1 MPSLL
6 DQAIAA
12 HGGMKLWRELS
23 RLRVRFSAG
32 GLLFVSKWVVVPS
45 NGTVL
50 IDLSR
55 PRTAVLSPYPGPG
68 QRGVFEPDRVWV
80 ESEDGTILKERRDP
94 RESFRGLRRAL
105 WWDHLD
111 VLYFAGY
118 ALWNYLC
125 APFLFARP
133 TPGCGTRAS
142 SRLSLSITVSPCRC
156 TTTTRTGTSSSCRA
170 IISAIGSDRPSGCER
185 LPISD
190 PIPSGRF
197 SIQRRCIKRTQVAS
211 RSRSYSPPSAL
222 GSSYRIR
229 SPASACRFPSTR
241 DPQQPDERHSDCN
254 PKRERLVARVIK
266 LEVRL

>member
-23 RLRVRFSAG
+23 RLRVQFSAG
-32 GLLFVSKWVVVPS
+32 GLLFASKWVVVPS

-125 APFLFARP
+125 APFLFAEPGFVSEEIEPWDEENERWRRLRVMFPPPVP
-133 TPGCGTRAS
+133 TH
-142 SRLSLSITVSPCRC
+142 CR
-156 TTTTRTGTSSSCRA
+156 
-170 IISAIGSDRPSGCER
+170 E
-185 LPISD
+185 
-190 PIPSGRF
+190 
-197 SIQRRCIKRTQVAS
+197 QVFYFDA
-211 RSRSYSPPSAL
+211 YTASPP
-222 GSSYRIR
+222 
-229 SPASACRFPSTR
+229 
-241 DPQQPDERHSDCN
+241 
-254 PKRERLVARVIK
+254 RLHARGRWQVGARGP
-266 LEVRL
+266 LLL